1 MPPTKE
7 PQPVDLDSPAYE
19 DAKAASKPPSHNTKT
34 RRQIEIQTES
44 PDIKMADVSRNSMWI
59 FDYGSDPRH
68 SLFVM
73 KCPRNCQSPV
83 FTKHPLM
90 EERAASHLRRCRVP
104 FRSEKDMIRRYARR
118 GKQAMFYNLGDL
130 RDELLMTAASC
141 VGSERSRCH
150 TELGTETQFS
160 SDPGERRL
168 FACRKLIGGVVKK
181 NQIG

>member
-1 MPPTKE
+1 
-7 PQPVDLDSPAYE
+7 
-19 DAKAASKPPSHNTKT
+19 
-34 RRQIEIQTES
+34 
-44 PDIKMADVSRNSMWI
+44 
-59 FDYGSDPRH
+59 
-68 SLFVM
+68 
-73 KCPRNCQSPV
+73 
-83 FTKHPLM
+83 
-90 EERAASHLRRCRVP
+90 
-104 FRSEKDMIRRYARR
+104 MIRRYARR